1 MTSAREWAYEP
12 RRLQETEMNDRPKT
26 AIVTGASQGIGAEI
40 VRAFVERG
48 FNVVANSRTM
58 SRSTVVRA
66 SDQVAVVDGHIG
78 EPATAAEIVET
89 AATRFKAIDILV
101 NNAGIFFT
109 KPFTDYSVGDVRA
122 LVSTNIEGFLYL
134 TQLTIK
140 QMLAQKTGGDIVT
153 ITASLARNP
162 IRGVTA
168 AVPMITKGGLETI
181 TQHLAMEYA
190 RDGIRVNAVAPGV
203 VYTPLQRNTP
213 REVMESLSP
222 MGRPS
227 TAREIA
233 DAVMYLT
240 EAATVTGHILYVD
253 GGSHFGRW

>member
-1 MTSAREWAYEP
+1 MSG
-12 RRLQETEMNDRPKT
+12 RRKT
-26 AIVTGASQGIGAEI
+26 AIVTGASQGIGAAI
-40 VRAFVERG
+40 VKGFLERG
-48 FNVVANSRTM
+48 FNVVANSRRVTQ
-58 SRSTVVRA
+58 SAEVAA
-66 SDQVAVVDGHIG
+66 SDHVALVDGHIG
-78 EPATAAEIVET
+78 EPATAVKIVET
-89 AATRFKAIDILV
+89 ALSRFEAIDALV

-109 KPFTDYSVGDVRA
+109 KPFTDYTPEDFKS
-122 LVSTNIEGFLYL
+122 LVSTNLEGFLYV
-134 TQLTIK
+134 TQLSIT
-140 QMLAQKTGGDIVT
+140 QMLAQKTGGSIVT

-190 RDGIRVNAVAPGV
+190 KDGIRVNAVAPGV
-203 VYTPLQRNTP
+203 VDTPLHRETP
-213 REVMESLSP
+213 KDVMESLSP

-227 TAREIA
+227 TVQDIT

-240 EAATVTGHILYVD
+240 DAATVTGDILYVD